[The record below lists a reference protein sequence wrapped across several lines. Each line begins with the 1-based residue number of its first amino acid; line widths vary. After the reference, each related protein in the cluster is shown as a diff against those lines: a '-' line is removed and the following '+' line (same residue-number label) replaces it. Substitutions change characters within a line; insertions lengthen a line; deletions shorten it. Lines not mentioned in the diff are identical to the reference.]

1 MRKLALLPGKFSN
14 TGHILAS
21 VGAAVGIA
29 NLVLFPARVFNYGG
43 LAFILVFVLFT
54 FILGVPLMIG
64 ETALGKNSQRDAVA
78 AFRSIGGRKWG
89 FAGLFGLITCCFIL
103 SFYIVVA
110 GWSLYYLYL
119 YLFQYQEITGSVEAA
134 LAKNSPSV
142 AGVGGLF
149 GSFVSSPYKVLLFS
163 GIFMGATVI
172 IVANNI
178 KQGIEWVSTR
188 FIPLLVLMMV
198 CLILALPF
206 VAGDRVNYTN
216 FTFDLSALFAMD
228 SNGRVGIIEA
238 LGQSFF
244 SLSLGACSMV
254 TYGTHIDKN
263 TRVVSNSHY
272 IVHSDTLV
280 ALLAGL
286 LIIPLFA
293 SSSQVGLN
301 PSLVFINLVD
311 TFYGFG
317 EPWGRIIGVGF
328 FTLFNLAIVTSTI
341 SMLEPAVNYL
351 SGENEIRRR
360 NYSLLLGTGIFLI
373 SLPAILSFNPDSPAF
388 FTNFLGYGDKQSDTV
403 TMGYFNFILDFF
415 GTFCLLVG
423 AFLLSVFIRSTWTL
437 EKLFEEITVGG
448 YSPSRSIKSLLRIT
462 FLWII
467 PLLMLLLL
475 GAESLKVLFKLDL
488 IEY

>member
-14 TGHILAS
+14 AGHILAS

-29 NLVLFPARVFNYGG
+29 NLVLFPARVFHYGG

-64 ETALGKNSQRDAVA
+64 ETALGKHSQRDAVA
-78 AFRSIGGRKWG
+78 AYRGIGGRKWG

-119 YLFQYQEITGSVEAA
+119 YLFQYQEITAAVAAA
-134 LAKNSPSV
+134 LATDAPSV

-149 GSFVSSPYKVLLFS
+149 GKFVSSHYEVLLFS
-163 GIFMGATVI
+163 GIFMGATVA
-172 IVANNI
+172 IVANTI

-188 FIPLLVLMMV
+188 FIPLLVLMMLG
-198 CLILALPF
+198 LILSVPF
-206 VAGDRVNYTN
+206 VAGERVNYAN
-216 FTFDLSALFAMD
+216 FYFDFPALFAMD
-228 SNGRVGIIEA
+228 SSGRIGIIEA

-263 TRVVSNSHY
+263 THVVSNAHY

-293 SSSQVGLN
+293 ASGQVGLN

-311 TFYGFG
+311 TFYSFG
-317 EPWGRIIGVGF
+317 EPWGRLIGIGF
-328 FTLFNLAIVTSTI
+328 FALFNLAIVTSTI
-341 SMLEPAVNYL
+341 SMLEPAVNYF
-351 SGENEIRRR
+351 SKGNDGRRKT
-360 NYSLLLGTGIFLI
+360 YSLLIGTGIFLF
-373 SLPAILSFNPDSPAF
+373 SVPAILSFNPESPAF
-388 FTNFLGYGDKQSDTV
+388 FTDFLGYGDKENGTI

-415 GTFCLLVG
+415 GTFCLLAG
-423 AFLLSVFIRSTWTL
+423 AFLLSAFIRGTWTL
-437 EKLFEEITVGG
+437 EKLFEEITVSG
-448 YSPSRSIKSLLRIT
+448 YSPGRSIKTLLKVT
-462 FLWII
+462 FLWVI

-475 GAESLKVLFKLDL
+475 GAESLKVLFKLGL
-488 IEY
+488 ID

>member
-14 TGHILAS
+14 KGHILAS

-64 ETALGKNSQRDAVA
+64 ETALGKHSQRDAVA
-78 AFRSIGGRKWG
+78 AYRSIGGKKWG

-119 YLFQYQEITGSVEAA
+119 YLFQYQEITAAVAAA
-134 LAKNSPSV
+134 LAIEAPSV
-142 AGVGGLF
+142 AGVAGLF
-149 GSFVSSPYKVLLFS
+149 GKFVSSQYEVLLFS
-163 GIFMGATVI
+163 GIFMGATVAI
-172 IVANNI
+172 IANNV
-178 KQGIEWVSTR
+178 KQGIEWVSMR
-188 FIPLLVLMMV
+188 FIPILVLMMLG
-198 CLILALPF
+198 LILSVPF
-206 VAGDRVNYTN
+206 VAGDRVNYAN
-216 FTFDLSALFAMD
+216 FNFDFPALFAMD
-228 SNGRVGIIEA
+228 SSGRIGIIEA

-254 TYGTHIDKN
+254 TYGTHVDRN
-263 TRVVSNSHY
+263 TNVVSNAHY
-272 IVHSDTLV
+272 IVHTDTLV

-293 SSSQVGLN
+293 SSEQVGLN

-317 EPWGRIIGVGF
+317 EPWGRLIGIGF

-341 SMLEPAVNYL
+341 SLLEPAVNYL
-351 SGENEIRRR
+351 SRGSQARRK
-360 NYSLLLGTGIFLI
+360 NYSLLIGAGIFLI
-373 SLPAILSFNPDSPAF
+373 SIPAILSFNPENPSF
-388 FTNFLGYGDKQSDTV
+388 FTDFLGYGDKQSD

-415 GTFCLLVG
+415 GTFCLLAG
-423 AFLLSVFIRSTWTL
+423 AFLLSVFIRSTWTM
-437 EKLFEEITVGG
+437 EKLIEEITVVE
-448 YSPSRSIKSLLRIT
+448 YSPANPIKTLLKLTI
-462 FLWII
+462 LWII

-475 GAESLKVLFKLDL
+475 GAECLKVGFKMGMID
-488 IEY
+488 Y